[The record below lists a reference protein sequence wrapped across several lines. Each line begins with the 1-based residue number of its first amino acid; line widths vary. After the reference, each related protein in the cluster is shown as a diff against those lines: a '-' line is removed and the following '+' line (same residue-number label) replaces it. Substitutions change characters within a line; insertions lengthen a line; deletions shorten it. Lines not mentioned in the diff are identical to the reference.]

1 MGMKDV
7 RRMQCL
13 SLALLVLGCSNP
25 TFEVLPTEGLQGF
38 AAELDELRVQLRIP
52 AMSAAIVAN
61 GEIAW
66 SRGFG
71 YADLGEERQAT
82 PTTSFHLASLTKTFA
97 ATIVMQLVEQGMVG
111 LDDPVSD
118 YGVSLASSGTIRV
131 RHLLN
136 HTSENVP
143 GAQYR
148 YSGNR
153 FGELDKVIEEA
164 SGRTFGELLVEQILV
179 PLNLRNTAPNV
190 EDRANFDLTGFDRQ
204 DFIANMATGYE
215 VVDGEVKEKNYP
227 TIFSTAAG
235 LIASVEDM
243 ARYSIAIDEGQFLE
257 SETWEEVF
265 TPAVSNG
272 GETLPY
278 GIGWFIQEYGG
289 ARLQWHYGWWTG
301 NSSLIVRAPD
311 QGLAFVVVANTDGL
325 SSTYG
330 LGGDNNALR
339 SAFAQIF
346 VESFVVGD
354 ELLPRN

>member
-1 MGMKDV
+1 MKDAK
-7 RRMQCL
+7 RMECL
-13 SLALLVLGCSNP
+13 TLALLVLGCSNP
-25 TFEVLPTEGLQGF
+25 AFEVLPEEGLQGF
-38 AAELDELRVQLRIP
+38 AAELDELRVQIRIP
-52 AMSAAIVAN
+52 GMAAAIVAD

-66 SRGFG
+66 SQGFG
-71 YADLGEERQAT
+71 YADLREEKPAT
-82 PTTSFHLASLTKTFA
+82 SSTSFHLASLTKTFA
-97 ATIVMQLVEQGMVG
+97 ATIIMQLVEQGLVD
-111 LDDPVSD
+111 LDDPVSE
-118 YGVSLASSGTIRV
+118 YGVNLSSSGTIRV

-148 YSGNR
+148 YNGGR
-153 FGELDKVIEEA
+153 FGQLDNVIEAA
-164 SGRTFGELLVEQILV
+164 SGRTFGELLLEQILV
-179 PLNLRNTAPNV
+179 PLDLRNTAPNV
-190 EDRANFDLTGFDRQ
+190 EDRTNFDLTGFDRD

-215 VVDGEVKEKNYP
+215 VAEGEVREIGYP
-227 TIFSTAAG
+227 SIFSTAAG

-243 ARYSIAIDEGQFLE
+243 ARYSIAVDEGQFLE
-257 SETWEEVF
+257 PETWEEVF
-265 TPAVSNG
+265 TPAVSNS

-278 GIGWFIQEYGG
+278 GIGWFIQEYEGQ
-289 ARLQWHYGWWTG
+289 RLQWHYGWWTG

-311 QGLAFVVVANTDGL
+311 RGLAFVLVANTDGL

-339 SAFAQIF
+339 SAFARIF